1 MSKPEVV
8 KRVTSSFYM
17 FQCTCSLLQGQQQRK
32 KVCSIRSCMPL
43 LAIAAFAWLDYSYII
58 HESAVLRAKEDNFLQ
73 LSELYESHVYQNNMK
88 QQSML

>member
-1 MSKPEVV
+1 
-8 KRVTSSFYM
+8 
-17 FQCTCSLLQGQQQRK
+17 
-32 KVCSIRSCMPL
+32 MPL